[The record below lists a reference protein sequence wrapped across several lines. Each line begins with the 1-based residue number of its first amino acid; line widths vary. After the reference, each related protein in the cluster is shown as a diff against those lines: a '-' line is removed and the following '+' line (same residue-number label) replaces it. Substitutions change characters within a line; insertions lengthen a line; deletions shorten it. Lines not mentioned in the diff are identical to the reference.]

1 MEDIRS
7 QFPIL
12 NKKLPSGKPLVYFD
26 SANSSQKPQRVIDRM
41 NKFMTEE
48 YSSVGRS
55 IHELSNHATALV
67 EKSRQAV
74 ADFINAY
81 DKDEIVFTKSAT
93 EALRSYPIPRSASKV
108 LPACAGF
115 SCAFI
120 LILRL
125 K

>member
-93 EALRSYPIPRSASKV
+93 EAINMVST
-108 LPACAGF
+108 
-115 SCAFI
+115 AFG
-120 LILRL
+120 RTM
-125 K
+125 KPGN